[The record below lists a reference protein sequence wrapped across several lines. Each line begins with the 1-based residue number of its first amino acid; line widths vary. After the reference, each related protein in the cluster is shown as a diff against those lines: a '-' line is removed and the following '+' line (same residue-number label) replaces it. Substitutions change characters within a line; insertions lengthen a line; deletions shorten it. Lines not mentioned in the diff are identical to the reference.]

1 MIYVQK
7 LVKNRNQYLVT
18 IPKKLVSLTGL
29 DNCRVLMLYTK
40 DNKTVTIEEY
50 DAKRARKSG
59 L

>member
-18 IPKKLVSLTGL
+18 IPKRLVNLTGL
-29 DNCRVLMLYTK
+29 ANCRVLMLYTK
-40 DNKTVTIEEY
+40 DNKTVTIEAY
-50 DAKRARKSG
+50 DAEKARKSG